1 MVVIRKEPGYPFDCV
16 GSESENTRTDFYRT
30 HLARL
35 NLNAYRGTVLLTGDF

>member
-1 MVVIRKEPGYPFDCV
+1 MVVIRKEPGYPFDPS
-16 GSESENTRTDFYRT
+16 GSESENVQPDFYRT